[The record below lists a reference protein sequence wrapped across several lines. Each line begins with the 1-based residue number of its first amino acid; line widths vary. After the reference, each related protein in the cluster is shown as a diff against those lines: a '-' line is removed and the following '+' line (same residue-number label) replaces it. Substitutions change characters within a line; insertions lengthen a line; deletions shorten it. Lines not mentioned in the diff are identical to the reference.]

1 MTSTTAPIATL
12 LDGRPIAWRVG
23 VVLVGSWL
31 LAASSWIE
39 APMYPVPMTMQTY
52 AVLLIAGLAGARLAG
67 EITFTWLA
75 QAAMGLPFLSGGDGG
90 LAHFAGPT
98 GGYLAGFLVAAVLVG
113 WLAERRGGR
122 SWAGLGAA
130 FLIGHAVILAAG
142 FAWLSTLVG
151 PQAAWTGGVAPFL
164 IGSVLK
170 TILAA
175 ASVKLAEPR
184 LRRRDAEIR

>member
-1 MTSTTAPIATL
+1 MTVSAPIADL
-12 LDGRPIAWRVG
+12 LAGRHAAWRWG
-23 VVLVGSWL
+23 AVLVGSWL

-67 EITFTWLA
+67 EIVAAWLA
-75 QAAMGLPFLSGGDGG
+75 QAALGLPFLAGGDGG

-98 GGYLAGFLVAAVLVG
+98 GGYLAGFLAAAVIAG

-122 SWAGLGAA
+122 GWLALGAS
-130 FLIGHAVILAAG
+130 FLLGHALILAAG

-151 PQAAWTGGVAPFL
+151 PAAAWTGGVAPFL
-164 IGSVLK
+164 AGSVLK
-170 TILAA
+170 TLLAA

-184 LRRRDAEIR
+184 LRRTSGR